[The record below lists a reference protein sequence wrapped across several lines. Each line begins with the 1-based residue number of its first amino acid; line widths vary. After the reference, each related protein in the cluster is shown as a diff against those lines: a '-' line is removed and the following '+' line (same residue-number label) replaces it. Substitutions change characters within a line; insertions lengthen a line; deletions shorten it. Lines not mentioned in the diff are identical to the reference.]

1 MRPAKSRGHALSRRV
16 LGVALVCAL
25 LLAVEAYA
33 YSLGVRGLWLSI
45 AGMLT
50 LSVGG
55 IATLGAVALYGLM
68 FAAWIDNRR
77 GG

>member
-25 LLAVEAYA
+25 LFAVESYA

-50 LSVGG
+50 VSVGG
-55 IATLGAVALYGLM
+55 IATLGTLALYGLM
-68 FAAWIDNRR
+68 FAAWIDSRR
-77 GG
+77 A